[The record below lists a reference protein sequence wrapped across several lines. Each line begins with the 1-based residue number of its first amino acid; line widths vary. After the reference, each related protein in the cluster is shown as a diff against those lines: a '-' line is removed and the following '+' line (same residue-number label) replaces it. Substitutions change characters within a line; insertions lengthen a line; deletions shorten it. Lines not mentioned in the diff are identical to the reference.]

1 MNKMIDNEEWPMFIT
16 WTRLSINDN
25 WIGMD
30 KKIWTTSQEHFF
42 FQSSIKMA
50 VIVALFDNTFW

>member
-30 KKIWTTSQEHFF
+30 K
-42 FQSSIKMA
+42 
-50 VIVALFDNTFW
+50 